1 MFRKALFITLLA
13 TCIVSVSFA
22 QTTTMPPTSTTDA
35 KAKVNIKKER
45 PKGRRHYMTIIKND
59 TKNILYGNKCFE
71 DFTRKLG
78 FIYEVQTKGYA
89 GSMNGFAR
97 FWHNAATKT
106 ALVFTAG
113 PWWKARVNKRRKECR
128 ATSGDFVG

>member
-1 MFRKALFITLLA
+1 MRWVLTISFFA
-13 TCIVSVSFA
+13 IVQLSFG
-22 QTTTMPPTSTTDA
+22 QQENDSIPPTSTTDINS
-35 KAKVNIKKER
+35 KIDIKKER
-45 PKGRRHYMTIIKND
+45 PEGTRHFMTIIKKD

-71 DFTRKLG
+71 DFTRELG
-78 FIYEVQTKGYA
+78 FIYEVQTKGRA

-106 ALVFTAG
+106 ILCFKAG

-128 ATSGDFVG
+128 SLSGDFVG